1 MSWEGKK
8 VSKPPSRY
16 FELHI
21 TVIIFLINPIHA
33 QILYQPIHR
42 GEGVKF
48 DPPLSLVT
56 EVIEVQTKKYLV
68 KDLNNQ
74 SSYIF

>member
-1 MSWEGKK
+1 MSWEGEK

-33 QILYQPIHR
+33 QILYQPIY
-42 GEGVKF
+42 GGGGSS
-48 DPPLSLVT
+48 PLLSPVT
-56 EVIEVQTKKYLV
+56 AVIELQTKKHLV
-68 KDLNNQ
+68 KD
-74 SSYIF
+74 F